1 MPGGM
6 DDSPEMRLRRTFA
19 QRLQIARRNAGLT
32 QEELANKIGRSV
44 DLVSRI
50 ERATS
55 GPSLQTI
62 ALLAEALDVSPAS
75 LLGHHEPRA
84 KRDASDLDD
93 IVQMILSVPASAT
106 PRLRKMIR
114 AFLS

>member
-1 MPGGM
+1 
-6 DDSPEMRLRRTFA
+6 MRLRRLFA

-32 QEELANKIGRSV
+32 QEELATRVGRSV
-44 DLVSRI
+44 DLISRM

-62 ALLAEALDVSPAS
+62 ALVADALDVPPAS
-75 LLGHHEPRA
+75 LLGHTEAKA
-84 KRDASDLDD
+84 KRDFSDLDD
-93 IVQMILSVPASAT
+93 IVSMVLSVPASAT
-106 PRLRKMIR
+106 PKLRKMIR